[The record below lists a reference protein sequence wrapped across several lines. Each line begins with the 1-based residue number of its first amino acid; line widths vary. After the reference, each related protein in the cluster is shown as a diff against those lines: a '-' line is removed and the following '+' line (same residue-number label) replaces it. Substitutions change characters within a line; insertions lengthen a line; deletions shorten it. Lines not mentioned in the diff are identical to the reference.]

1 MTLTRRQFGLYTGAL
16 GLSSGLG
23 FMALGSRSARAQ
35 DIRFKASSGMPV
47 KSISYVAQDVA
58 VAKGFLAD
66 EGMEL
71 EITNAGGGS
80 NLRDL
85 VGSGQIEFGVAD
97 SAHPLKLTGRN
108 RPAKILLSLDSRSPL
123 VSIVIRQE
131 LYDDGI
137 DSLEKL
143 AEYKRPDGSVPNFGV
158 TSLGGGQ
165 HTYLSYMVEKKGL
178 SDKFIW
184 LAGGGE
190 ATILGGLSTGQF
202 DAIASM
208 PNLSFISKE
217 RNWGQVVF
225 DVADDA
231 QWNDAFGGPVPSTV
245 GFCLQSTIEENPEMV
260 QAFVNAM
267 YRSLR
272 WLHESSVDEI
282 YEAVAP
288 IYLGDFDEKTIRREI
303 EYLEPIHSTDGAVQP
318 DQFANL
324 APILFRQETA
334 MTEVSYEDAVDT
346 SFLDKAREE
355 YGG

>member
-1 MTLTRRQFGLYTGAL
+1 MTITRRQFGVYTGAL

-23 FMALGSRSARAQ
+23 FSVLGSRSARAQ
-35 DIRFKASSGMPV
+35 DIRFEASSGMPV
-47 KSISYVAQDVA
+47 KSISYVAQDIA
-58 VAKGFLAD
+58 IANGYLAE

-71 EITNAGGGS
+71 EIINAGGGS

-85 VGSGQIEFGVAD
+85 VGSRQIEFGVAD
-97 SAHPLKLTGRN
+97 SAHPLKLTSRN

-131 LYDDGI
+131 LYDQGI

-143 AEYKRPDGSVPNFGV
+143 AEWKRPDGSAPNFGV

-165 HTYLSYMVEKKGL
+165 HTYLSYLAEKKGIE
-178 SDKFIW
+178 DRFTW

-190 ATILGGLSTGQF
+190 STILGGLSTGQF

-225 DVADDA
+225 DVSDDQ
-231 QWNDAFGGPVPSTV
+231 QWADAFGGEVPSTV
-245 GFCLQSTIEENPEMV
+245 GFCLQETIEENPEMV
-260 QAFVNAM
+260 QAYVNGM
-267 YRSLR
+267 YRALK
-272 WLHESSVDEI
+272 WLNESSVDEI

-288 IYLGDFDEKTIRREI
+288 LYLGDFDEETIRREI
-303 EYLEPIHSTDGAVQP
+303 EFLEPIHSKDGAVQK

-324 APILFRQETA
+324 APILFREMTA
-334 MTEVSYEDAVDT
+334 MSEVSYEDAVDT
-346 SFLDKAREE
+346 TFLEKARQE

>member
-1 MTLTRRQFGLYTGAL
+1 MKMNRRQFGFGAGAL
-16 GLSSGLG
+16 GLSSVLG
-23 FMALGSRSARAQ
+23 GGFTGIGAARAQ
-35 DIRFKASSGMPV
+35 DIRFEASSGMPV

-58 VAKGFLAD
+58 IAKGFLAE

-71 EITNAGGGS
+71 EIINAGGGS

-97 SAHPLKLTGRN
+97 SAHPLLLTSRN

-131 LYDDGI
+131 LYDQGI

-143 AEYKRPDGSVPNFGV
+143 AEYKRPDGSPPNFGV

-165 HTYLSYMVEKKGL
+165 HVYVSYLAEKKGVG
-178 SDKFIW
+178 DAFTW

-190 ATILGGLSTGQF
+190 STILGGLSTGQF

-225 DVADDA
+225 DVSDDA
-231 QWNDAFGGPVPSTV
+231 QWNEAFGGPVPSTV
-245 GFCLQSTIEENPEMV
+245 AFCPQQTIDNNPEMV
-260 QAFVNAM
+260 QAYVNGMFRA
-267 YRSLR
+267 LK
-272 WLHESSVDEI
+272 WINDSSVDEI
-282 YEAVAP
+282 YEAVSP
-288 IYLGDFDEKTIRREI
+288 LYLGDFDEETIRREI
-303 EYLEPIHSTDGAVQP
+303 EFLEPIHSTDGSVKK

-324 APILFRQETA
+324 APILFREMTA
-334 MTEVSYEDAVDT
+334 MGEVSYEDAVNT
-346 SFLDKAREE
+346 SFLDKAQEE